1 MVTCEYNWT
10 VLGHIVEIDDV
21 NAAKKRTGDDTN
33 KPIDKSMKHVTGLE
47 PQSDPLCGFGLGLSM
62 RYSCYDART

>member
-33 KPIDKSMKHVTGLE
+33 KPIDKSMKHVVDQK
-47 PQSDPLCGFGLGLSM
+47 PQSVPLCGFGLGLSM
-62 RYSCYDART
+62 RYSCYDAGT